1 MTPSRK
7 SGTRLATSRKPSSDL
22 RWDQKQRR
30 FVATARVA
38 RLATADAA
46 ARPQVV
52 PVCFVL
58 SGDTIYSAIDLK
70 PKRQAAENLRRLRN
84 IIENPEVTV
93 LVDRYSENWKRLAF
107 VLLRGH
113 ASLARAGEAQ
123 RAVRLLRRKYPQY
136 RAMPLEGRPVI
147 KVRLTSAFSW
157 GAF

>member
-1 MTPSRK
+1 MMPSRK
-7 SGTRLATSRKPSSDL
+7 SGARLATRRKASSDL
-22 RWDQKQRR
+22 RWGRKQRR

-46 ARPQVV
+46 ARPHVV

-58 SGDTIYSAIDLK
+58 SGDTIYSAVDLK

-84 IIENPEVTV
+84 IMENPEVTV
-93 LVDRYSENWKRLAF
+93 LVDRYSEDWKRLAF

-123 RAVRLLRRKYPQY
+123 RAVQLLQRKYSQY
-136 RAMPLEGRPVI
+136 RTMPLEGRPVI
-147 KVRLTSAFSW
+147 KIRLTSTYSW

>member
-1 MTPSRK
+1 MTASRK
-7 SGTRLATSRKPSSDL
+7 AGTRLATSRKASSNL
-22 RWDQKQRR
+22 QWDPKQRR

-46 ARPQVV
+46 ARPHVV

-58 SGDTIYSAIDLK
+58 SGDSIYSAIDLK
-70 PKRQAAENLRRLRN
+70 PKRRAAENLRRLRN

-93 LVDRYSENWKRLAF
+93 LVDRYSEDWKQLAF

-113 ASLARAGEAQ
+113 ASLAPAGEAQ
-123 RAVRLLRRKYPQY
+123 RAVRWLRRKYPQY
-136 RAMPLEGRPVI
+136 RTMPLEGRPVI
-147 KVRLTSAFSW
+147 KVRLTSAYSW